1 MTYELVHTVWD
12 YYDGPR
18 SGIADYAGAP
28 HHYVC
33 EFDDE
38 KDDYT
43 ERFLLRPIDSAT
55 FERVK
60 EQWKRWRT
68 WELAF
73 QLGERDK
80 SSHPALPGQD
90 DAYAQLGI
98 EIKSE
103 IDSLS
108 TAPIVAGGVFR
119 ARSGQPELPKGVF
132 RELEVEWSLC
142 NPTSR
147 SNNDAP

>member
-12 YYDGPR
+12 FFDGPR

-28 HHYVC
+28 HYFIS
-33 EFDDE
+33 EYDDDE
-38 KDDYT
+38 DDYT
-43 ERFLLRPIDSAT
+43 GKFLLRPIDAVT

-60 EQWKRWRT
+60 KQWHLFRT

-73 QLGERDK
+73 HRGEREK

-90 DAYAQLGI
+90 DDYAQLGI

-108 TAPIVAGGVFR
+108 GTPIVVTAVFR
-119 ARSGQPELPKGVF
+119 SRANQQELPKGMSH
-132 RELEVEWSLC
+132 ELEVEWKLC
-142 NPTSR
+142 DSTNC
-147 SNNDAP
+147 